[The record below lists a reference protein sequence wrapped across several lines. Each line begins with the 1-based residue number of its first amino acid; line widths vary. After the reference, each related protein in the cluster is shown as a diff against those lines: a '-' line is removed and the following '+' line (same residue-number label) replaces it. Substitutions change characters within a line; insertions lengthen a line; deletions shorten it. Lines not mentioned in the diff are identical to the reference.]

1 MGIKGTSRAQLMKK
15 LKRKHHLKF
24 RKKEMNLYF
33 LLFSLSFGCL
43 IQKKQTVHP
52 VVAVRSSQVGRSR
65 AKRDLIGYNRQR
77 NTAHQSRFKVMDTNH
92 IERYNRKIAMYA
104 MKNDPTVLERFRK
117 QLMVLKKQRRARM
130 LKQLGY

>member
-1 MGIKGTSRAQLMKK
+1 
-15 LKRKHHLKF
+15 
-24 RKKEMNLYF
+24 MNLIF

-43 IQKKQTVHP
+43 IQKKQTVDT

-92 IERYNRKIAMYA
+92 MKRYNRKIAMYA
-104 MKNDPTVLERFRK
+104 IKNDPTVLERFRK
-117 QLMVLKKQRRARM
+117 ELMVLKKQRRARM

>member
-1 MGIKGTSRAQLMKK
+1 MKIIV
-15 LKRKHHLKF
+15 
-24 RKKEMNLYF
+24 

-43 IQKKQTVHP
+43 IQKEQTVHP

-104 MKNDPTVLERFRK
+104 MKNDPTVLEQYRK
-117 QLMVLKKQRRARM
+117 QLMVLKRLQRARM